1 MGKRRQA
8 EPASSLL
15 IDAGWLC
22 RQVLFFLLKKKN
34 YKAAR
39 LRVAALFKFFIEL
52 RSSSIKTPAKTMQPY
67 DSIAFS

>member
-1 MGKRRQA
+1 MCRKGKRRQA

-15 IDAGWLC
+15 IYAGWLAV
-22 RQVLFFLLKKKN
+22 QAGFVFSKKN

-52 RSSSIKTPAKTMQPY
+52 RSSSIKTPAKTM
-67 DSIAFS
+67 